1 MSDDRK
7 EHALTAWRTLL
18 DAPEIRMDVEDQHD
32 DLLKMADLME
42 QEGGSLQPN
51 GDNSLERQG

>member
-7 EHALTAWRTLL
+7 EHALTAWRMLL

-42 QEGGSLQPN
+42 QEGG
-51 GDNSLERQG
+51 